1 MASARRA
8 ASPAKTRKAHTAPT
22 VQASTDY
29 VVISS
34 ADDNL
39 TLCQAQRL
47 VLGHGLTF
55 GRARII
61 ADLCWGVSG
70 HA

>member
-1 MASARRA
+1 MGSSARA
-8 ASPAKTRKAHTAPT
+8 ASPSKARKAHTVGA
-22 VQASTDY
+22 VQASADY

-39 TLCQAQRL
+39 TIRQAQRL
-47 VLGHGLTF
+47 VHGHGLTF

-61 ADLCWGVSG
+61 ADLCWGASG